1 MYSFWKLYI
10 ALYKEMQIC
19 IKILYLQTTFADAKR
34 LNKNCQ
40 KASPDVRVGYLFLIS
55 LGRFQPASALSIRG
69 SAALMA
75 TTMFPQRLPVLRM
88 KAFRVDHMTKAAK
101 CGNATGWPQCYW
113 LRKHIQLV
121 WVFWNRPSAWPTGA
135 EQLTARYISRSAT
148 LRSLR
153 VRAGQRQLCLT

>member
-1 MYSFWKLYI
+1 MHKTIVFANYICWRKTRKQKLPKSLTGRPRRI
-10 ALYKEMQIC
+10 P
-19 IKILYLQTTFADAKR
+19 F
-34 LNKNCQ
+34 
-40 KASPDVRVGYLFLIS
+40 FLIS
-55 LGRFQPASALSIRG
+55 LGRFQPASALSTRG

-75 TTMFPQRLPVLRM
+75 TTMFPQRLPVPRM
-88 KAFRVDHMTKAAK
+88 KAFRVDHITKAAK